1 MNTKMILTGVMVFLL
16 AGTAFSQSDTTSD
29 SNKKIIRKERKVV
42 VVDGDKVTINGVPA
56 DQLDKKELDE
66 IQSFKRDNGN
76 MAMMAPGRKIMI
88 HYNNNKA
95 FLGVQTQK
103 DEKGA
108 RIIEVTKE
116 SAAEKAGLK
125 VGDIIISVNE
135 IKIEDGNV
143 LREAIG
149 KFKPEEKVKIGF
161 IRDGK
166 STEVTAILGKYKAE
180 DIVFNNKNFNFNFP
194 KDFPGGNFKE
204 FNFSN
209 EPRKPRLGLQI
220 QDLEEGN
227 GVKITD
233 VDDESPAEKAGLK
246 ENDVISEIDG
256 KEIKDVDDLRN
267 KIKDIKEG
275 DSYKIKYK
283 RDGKSQTAEVKI
295 PKKLK
300 TANL

>member
-1 MNTKMILTGVMVFLL
+1 MNTKMFLTGAMAFLL
-16 AGTAFSQSDTTSD
+16 AGTAFSQSDTASD
-29 SNKKIIRKERKVV
+29 NNKKIIRKERKVV

-66 IQSFKRDNGN
+66 IQSFKIDNGN

-88 HYNNNKA
+88 HYTNNKA

-125 VGDIIISVNE
+125 VGDIITSVNE
-135 IKIEDGNV
+135 TKIEDGNV

-149 KFKPEEKVKIGF
+149 KFKPEEKVKIGI

-166 STEVTAILGKYKAE
+166 STAVVAELGKNKAE
-180 DIVFNNKNFNFNFP
+180 DMVFNKNFNFNFP

-233 VDDESPAEKAGLK
+233 VDNESPAEKAGLK

-283 RDGKSQTAEVKI
+283 RDGKSQSVEVKI